1 MSARL
6 VLMIIGTALLAAG
19 GVWGWRFLSDP
30 QTVMSIE
37 LHSFSALFGWLFVL
51 SSAILPIV
59 CAVSI
64 LRGWFTY
71 VTGPREF
78 AVRRLLTYP
87 LIAAAITAI
96 LFAVAQLASSFSR

>member
-1 MSARL
+1 MTARL
-6 VLMIIGTALLAAG
+6 VLMILGTALLTAG
-19 GVWGWRFLSDP
+19 GLWGWRSLSDP
-30 QTVMSIE
+30 QTVLSIE

-71 VTGPREF
+71 ATGPREL

-87 LIAAAITAI
+87 LIAAAVTAT
-96 LFAVAQLASSFSR
+96 LFGIAQLASNFSR